1 MSKTWKK
8 RVVTRKPIAIVLT
21 VLVPGALAVYGLG
34 ATLGTGLVHN
44 LADALVFS
52 LILGGSSF
60 VIWLLAWHSKI
71 RATPDAL
78 FVDNFLVVHEVPW
91 PQVKE
96 IVLENGILVVLDDDT
111 VIGSLQFGGSVLG
124 GITGYRTFRR
134 PLRRLQ
140 QALATYKHAGTT
152 EACERRTYVKFP
164 WIAALAWFLLY
175 AIPSFL
181 QL

>member
-1 MSKTWKK
+1 MSEREKK
-8 RVVTRKPIAIVLT
+8 RVVARKPVAIVLT
-21 VLVPGALAVYGLG
+21 VLVPGALALMGMYAILE
-34 ATLGTGLVHN
+34 AAIIRS

-52 LILGGSSF
+52 LILGESSF

-71 RATPDAL
+71 RATPRGL
-78 FVDNFLVVHEVPW
+78 FVDNFLVVHEIPW
-91 PQVKE
+91 HHVKD

-124 GITGYRTFRR
+124 GITGYPTFRR

-140 QALATYKHAGTT
+140 QALANYKDNGEH
-152 EACERRTYVKFP
+152 EAREKKTYVRFP

-175 AIPSFL
+175 AIPSLL